1 MYRKVLVLAAVLL
14 VLPLGMHGQKRYTLS
29 SPDGKLTVNV
39 ALQKELTWSLSY
51 DGALL
56 LEEAPLSL
64 ETDKGPMGTGM
75 RLRKVLRKALDECF
89 STPVYKRAQE
99 QNRCNELTL
108 VGRNGYDVVFRAY
121 DDGAAYRFVPHQKGE
136 LTVRS
141 ETASFRIGAGRSA
154 YIPYVRKT
162 GDFEAQF
169 FNTFENTYAHTPL
182 AEWEKGRLAFLPLL
196 VEYPGGVKLCITE
209 SDLEHYPGMY
219 LYPSE
224 AGDALQ
230 GVYAP
235 YPAGLRQGSHDP
247 SVTVGGHNQVVTSRE
262 PFLARVPEGGLLPW
276 RVVAVAGNDRQLL
289 DNSLVY
295 RLASPSRLEDVSWI
309 RPGQVA
315 WEWFSDRNL
324 AGVDFVTGVNNDT
337 YKYYIDFAA
346 RNGIPYVVLDD
357 GWYDAMAGS
366 AFAVVPDIDLPM
378 LVAYARERGVGL
390 MLWVGYYVLQKEM
403 ERIFSTYS
411 AMGICGFKLDAI
423 GRDDQLMNEFYY
435 RSAELA
441 SRYHLV
447 LDFHGGAKP
456 AGINRTWPNVLNVE
470 GVHGLEQL
478 KSPAYTCDMVT
489 YDVTFPF
496 IRGIAGPAD
505 YTPGAMR
512 NATRDSFRSIWSE
525 PMSQGTRCRQLAE
538 YVVFESP
545 LCMLSDTPTRYMQEQ
560 ACTDF
565 ITDIPTVW
573 AQTLALQ
580 GKLGQHIVLAR
591 EAKDG
596 RWYVAALNGW
606 DAWDAG
612 VDLSFLPQGRFVAT
626 VFEDGVNAART
637 AQDYRIRTLEVEA
650 GDTLPFHLAPGG
662 GWVVKLE
669 SIQ

>member
-1 MYRKVLVLAAVLL
+1 MRSRALFLAVVLL
-14 VLPLGMHGQKRYTLS
+14 VLPLGVHGQKRYSLA
-29 SPDGKLTVNV
+29 SPDGRLTVNV
-39 ALQKELTWSLSY
+39 TLSGQLTWSLSY

-56 LEEAPLSL
+56 LQEAPLSL
-64 ETDKGPMGTGM
+64 DTDRGLMGAGM
-75 RLRKVLRKALDECF
+75 RLRKAQHQTLDECF
-89 STPVYKRAQE
+89 VTPVYKRDVE
-99 QNRCNELTL
+99 RNHCNELTL
-108 VGRNGYDVVFRAY
+108 VGRDGYDVVFRAY
-121 DDGAAYRFVPHQKGE
+121 DDGAAYRFVLRQKGE
-136 LTVRS
+136 VIVRS
-141 ETASFRIGAGRSA
+141 EQAAFRIGEGRSA

-162 GDFEAQF
+162 GDYEIQF
-169 FNTFENTYAHTPL
+169 FNTFENTYAHTPVS
-182 AEWEKGRLAFLPLL
+182 AWEKGRLAFLPLL

-219 LYPSE
+219 LYPTE

-247 SVTVGGHNQVVTSRE
+247 SVTIGGHNQVVTSRE
-262 PFLARVPEGGLLPW
+262 PYLARVPEGGNLPW
-276 RVVAVAGNDRQLL
+276 RVVAVSTDDRDLL
-289 DNSLVY
+289 DNNLVY
-295 RLASPSRLEDVSWI
+295 KLASPSRLEDTSWI

-324 AGVDFVTGVNNDT
+324 SGVDFVAGVNNDT

-366 AFAVVPDIDLPM
+366 AFAVVPQIDLPM
-378 LVAYARERGVGL
+378 LVAYGRERGVGL

-403 ERIFSTYS
+403 ERIFSTYA

-435 RSAELA
+435 KSAQLA

-478 KSPAYTCDMVT
+478 KSPSYTCDMVT

-512 NATRDSFRSIWSE
+512 NATRESFRGIWSE

-545 LCMLSDTPTRYMQEQ
+545 LSMLSDTPTRYMQEQ
-560 ACTDF
+560 VCTDF
-565 ITDIPTVW
+565 ITAIPTVW
-573 AQTLALQ
+573 KQTLPLQ
-580 GKLGQHIVLAR
+580 GELGRHIVLAR

-596 RWYVAALNGW
+596 SWYVGALNGW
-606 DAWDAG
+606 EARDME
-612 VDLSFLPQGRFVAT
+612 VDLSFLPQGRYVAT
-626 VFEDGVNAART
+626 IFEDGVNAAHN
-637 AQDYRIRTLEVEA
+637 AQDYRNRTMEVEA
-650 GDTLPFHLAPGG
+650 GTMLPFHLAPGG
-662 GWVVKLE
+662 GLAVKLE
-669 SIQ
+669 LIP